1 MSAFS
6 MARMFARE
14 VLGRS
19 QQPRGATPATLLG
32 VDGIIAAMED
42 GGASDGR
49 TAAGY
54 LYHSAR
60 ISAVIAGSNICADF
74 GCGTGVQLL
83 QVAQLNP
90 EIRFLGVDR
99 EPTMLAR
106 AKTAAERVGITNV
119 EWMVDDI
126 TRPTVLRERAVDA
139 VISTM
144 TLHNLETATDLVACT
159 SAMASL
165 IGTNGAV
172 YIEDFARLKSP
183 RSIDFFVGLNA
194 PIPHDCFADLYR
206 SSLNAAFALQ
216 ELRDATNRLSGTT
229 IYSTFLVPFLV
240 VIKTADRVLAPTL
253 RTRIHAMRDALPT
266 AYRKDLDDL
275 RKFFA
280 LGGLANDPFA

>member
-1 MSAFS
+1 MSAFG

-19 QQPRGATPATLLG
+19 QQPRGATPAALLG

-60 ISAVIAGSNICADF
+60 ISVVIAGSNICADF

-90 EIRFLGVDR
+90 AIQFLGIDR

-106 AKTAAERVGITNV
+106 AKTAAERVGIPNV

-126 TRPTVLRERAVDA
+126 TRPTVLRERKVDA

-144 TLHNLETATDLVACT
+144 TLHNLETATDLMACT

-194 PIPHDCFADLYR
+194 PIPYDRFADLYR
-206 SSLNAAFALQ
+206 CSLNAAFTVR
-216 ELRDATNRLSGTT
+216 ELREVATVLSGINVHT
-229 IYSTFLVPFLV
+229 TFLVPFLV
-240 VIKTADRVLAPTL
+240 VIKTADRTLAPTL
-253 RTRIHAMRDALPT
+253 RARIHAMRDALPT
-266 AYRKDLDDL
+266 TYKKDLDDL